1 MASSRV
7 DLAPKAESIECYLFQ
22 RFQLSKLKKRKR
34 IENLSKHITGDEA
47 SYGRLID
54 SVAPVA
60 IFLLLN
66 RFAGLGWAV
75 GGATVWGIQATVRR
89 SRRGEAVGKF
99 LPLLIVYL
107 LVRGLI
113 GIITDSED
121 VYFGIGIAT
130 KAAIGLGLIATV
142 VFKRSF
148 LSQVLPAV
156 LPFKTET
163 VKHKVF
169 SRVMSQMTVVLG
181 FYQILTSIWD
191 VWLYRH
197 TSVDGYVV
205 IRNLVGFPAGFVASL
220 IALLYIDRSLRKA
233 DGFKGLVDLLET
245 EEKK

>member
-89 SRRGEAVGKF
+89 S
-99 LPLLIVYL
+99 
-107 LVRGLI
+107 
-113 GIITDSED
+113 
-121 VYFGIGIAT
+121 
-130 KAAIGLGLIATV
+130 
-142 VFKRSF
+142 
-148 LSQVLPAV
+148 
-156 LPFKTET
+156 
-163 VKHKVF
+163 
-169 SRVMSQMTVVLG
+169 SR
-181 FYQILTSIWD
+181 
-191 VWLYRH
+191 
-197 TSVDGYVV
+197 
-205 IRNLVGFPAGFVASL
+205 
-220 IALLYIDRSLRKA
+220 
-233 DGFKGLVDLLET
+233 
-245 EEKK
+245 

>member
-1 MASSRV
+1 MST
-7 DLAPKAESIECYLFQ
+7 
-22 RFQLSKLKKRKR
+22 
-34 IENLSKHITGDEA
+34 NITGDEA
-47 SYGRLID
+47 GYRRLID
-54 SVAPVA
+54 SVAPIA

-75 GGATVWGIQATVRR
+75 GGATVWGLQATVRR

-130 KAAIGLGLIATV
+130 KALIGLGFIVTAVL
-142 VFKRSF
+142 KRSF
-148 LSQVLPAV
+148 LSRVLPTV

-163 VKHKVF
+163 IKHKIF
-169 SRVMSQMTVVLG
+169 SRVMAQMTVVLG
-181 FYQILTSIWD
+181 LYQILTSIWD

-205 IRNLVGFPAGFVASL
+205 IRSLVGFPAGFIASL

-245 EEKK
+245 EEN